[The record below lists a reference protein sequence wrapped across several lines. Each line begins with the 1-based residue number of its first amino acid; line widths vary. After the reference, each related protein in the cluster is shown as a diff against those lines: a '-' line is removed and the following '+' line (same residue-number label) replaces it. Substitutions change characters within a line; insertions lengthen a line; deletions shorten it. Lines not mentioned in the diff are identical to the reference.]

1 MIALEQFWPSMKLV
15 LISLLE
21 LGNSSILAL
30 EPTFRTTLAVTEIE
44 AMLNQPIDWYDF
56 NSLYPESTA
65 DSDFLNP
72 TDYIGAV
79 DPVLDDETV
88 PWWSRWTVDC
98 TLASSRFYQQP
109 DGWDDRWACLGSG
122 IYDPR
127 DRDSD
132 GDGIAD
138 AYDAFPDDRSERY
151 DTDLD
156 GIGNN
161 RDTDDDNDGVADG
174 DDAFPL
180 DVRESSDR
188 DGDGVGDNGD
198 AFPDDGSE
206 WADSD
211 GDGIGDNADIDADGN
226 GYADC
231 PVGTTEVEG
240 NLCLVPSK
248 VQTDLTLTY
257 RASVDIQQPDYLMDS
272 RVEVGEPRLHRQRRR
287 VVQGSR

>member
-1 MIALEQFWPSMKLV
+1 MVDIARWLVVDSISSLMVGMI
-15 LISLLE
+15 
-21 LGNSSILAL
+21 
-30 EPTFRTTLAVTEIE
+30 
-44 AMLNQPIDWYDF
+44 
-56 NSLYPESTA
+56 
-65 DSDFLNP
+65 
-72 TDYIGAV
+72 
-79 DPVLDDETV
+79 
-88 PWWSRWTVDC
+88 
-98 TLASSRFYQQP
+98 
-109 DGWDDRWACLGSG
+109 DGRV
-122 IYDPR
+122 
-127 DRDSD
+127 RDSASMIRGLDRD

-188 DGDGVGDNGD
+188 DGDGVGNNSD

-206 WADSD
+206 WADGD

-272 RVEVGEPRLHRQRRR
+272 RVEVGELGYIALQKICSGFSIILRR
-287 VVQGSR
+287 

>member
-1 MIALEQFWPSMKLV
+1 MNYRLLSLAS
-15 LISLLE
+15 LI
-21 LGNSSILAL
+21 
-30 EPTFRTTLAVTEIE
+30 
-44 AMLNQPIDWYDF
+44 
-56 NSLYPESTA
+56 
-65 DSDFLNP
+65 

-79 DPVLDDETV
+79 DPLRGDDIA
-88 PWWSRWTVDC
+88 PWWSEWSIQNSSGGDWVGENSHRWIHAGIVNQD
-98 TLASSRFYQQP
+98 SI
-109 DGWDDRWACLGSG
+109 DR
-122 IYDPR
+122 
-127 DRDSD
+127 D

-138 AYDAFPDDRSERY
+138 PYDAFPDDRSERY

-180 DVRESSDR
+180 DVNETVDS
-188 DGDGVGDNGD
+188 DGDGVGDNSD
-198 AFPDDGSE
+198 VFPDDDSE

-240 NLCLVPSK
+240 NVCLVPSK

-257 RASVDIQQPDYLMDS
+257 HASVDIQQPDYLMDS
-272 RVEVGEPRLHRQRRR
+272 RVEVGELGYIGSAEDLLR
-287 VVQGSR
+287 VLDNSATLTLGAWRARESHTGGPFVYRAWIDDPC

>member
-1 MIALEQFWPSMKLV
+1 MIA
-15 LISLLE
+15 
-21 LGNSSILAL
+21 A
-30 EPTFRTTLAVTEIE
+30 
-44 AMLNQPIDWYDF
+44 
-56 NSLYPESTA
+56 
-65 DSDFLNP
+65 
-72 TDYIGAV
+72 
-79 DPVLDDETV
+79 
-88 PWWSRWTVDC
+88 
-98 TLASSRFYQQP
+98 ASSRFYQQP
-109 DGWDDRWACLGSG
+109 DGWDDRWACRGSG

-138 AYDAFPDDRSERY
+138 AYDAFPEDGSERY

-180 DVRESSDR
+180 DVNETVDS
-188 DGDGVGDNGD
+188 DGDGVGNNSDV
-198 AFPDDGSE
+198 FPDDDSE

-211 GDGIGDNADIDADGN
+211 GDGIGDNADVDADGN

-240 NLCLVPSK
+240 NLCLIPSQ
-248 VQTDLTLTY
+248 VRTDLTLTY

-272 RVEVGEPRLHRQRRR
+272 RVEVGELGYIGSAEDLFRVLDNSATLTLEPGVHVRATSEGRLSIARGSKIHAEGTPRTSDY
-287 VVQGSR
+287 VQ